1 MHEEVGR
8 DDIPPV
14 AAKIATFCWET
25 GLTGGETHMR
35 RRQFLRLALPAIAG
49 LLPIRAS
56 AQLLEQPIRIIFPFA
71 AGGSGDML
79 ARLVAD
85 KMRAALGRAVIVENR
100 TGGAGRIGVTAV
112 KNAAPNGSTLLIT
125 PIAPMAVY
133 QHVYKSLGY
142 DPINDFAAVS
152 QLATFDF
159 GLAVGPQVPAH
170 SLAELVAWV
179 KADPGRTAYG
189 GPSNGDLPHFLG
201 VLFGRFAGLELRH
214 VAYRGAV
221 PAITDL
227 IAGQIPI
234 VIAPLSD
241 LAEMHKTQRVRILAS
256 SGKERSQFSP
266 DVPTFREDGYDIE
279 GTSWYGAFAPAK
291 TPAGTIDS
299 LSTIMATA
307 VRAPDVS
314 ERLLAF
320 GLVPTGNSAA
330 ELAAIQKSDT
340 ERWASAVKLSGFTA
354 DE

>member
-1 MHEEVGR
+1 
-8 DDIPPV
+8 
-14 AAKIATFCWET
+14 
-25 GLTGGETHMR
+25 MR
-35 RRQFLRLALPAIAG
+35 RRQFLQLALPAIAG

-56 AQLLEQPIRIIFPFA
+56 AQILEQPIRIIFPFA
-71 AGGSGDML
+71 AGGAGDTL
-79 ARLVAD
+79 ARFVAD
-85 KMRAALGRAVIVENR
+85 KMRAELGRSVIVEDR
-100 TGGAGRIGVTAV
+100 TGGAGRIGVNAV

-142 DPINDFAAVS
+142 DPINDFAPVS

-179 KADPGRTAYG
+179 KADPARAAYG
-189 GPSNGDLPHFLG
+189 GPSTGDLPHFLG
-201 VLFGRFAGLELRH
+201 VLFGRSAGLELRH

-221 PAITDL
+221 PAVTDL
-227 IAGQIPI
+227 VAGQIPMAI
-234 VIAPLSD
+234 LPLSD
-241 LAEMHKTQRVRILAS
+241 LAELHKAQRVRVLAT
-256 SGKERSQFSP
+256 SGKERSRFTP
-266 DVPTFREDGYDIE
+266 GVPTFREEGYDIE
-279 GTSWYGAFAPAK
+279 GSSWYGAFAPAK
-291 TPAGTIDS
+291 TPAGTIETF
-299 LSTIMATA
+299 STIMARA

-320 GLVPTGNSAA
+320 GLVPAGRPAA
-330 ELAAIQKSDT
+330 ELAAIQRSDS